1 MQWESLFSS
10 SAPIVG
16 HKHNVMAA
24 DHLQQVWS
32 GATKDTISADTM
44 CGVKPYLSPNTA
56 ISRIGELILL
66 VYFHFSYKTK
76 NILWGKKK
84 IPIWAVRALE
94 NKASS
99 PTAWRGSH
107 TGEDGWLAL
116 MQSSFAHIT
125 KKSAE
130 ALKWYSTRLSYAE
143 SPQKSKRLVSVQ

>member
-1 MQWESLFSS
+1 MQWESLFPHQPRSLAIS
-10 SAPIVG
+10 IMSW
-16 HKHNVMAA
+16 
-24 DHLQQVWS
+24 QQIICNRFWS
-32 GATKDTISADTM
+32 GATKDTDTM
-44 CGVKPYLSPNTA
+44 YGVKPYLSPNTA

-66 VYFHFSYKTK
+66 VYFHFSYKKQKTFC
-76 NILWGKKK
+76 GEKKK

-143 SPQKSKRLVSVQ
+143 SPRKSNRLVSVQ